1 LPKLPEQWDETKL
14 GVWLEFIRASKEEEF
29 NMLAERDPD
38 IGQAVVKLKE
48 LSQDERMRELA
59 ISREKL
65 AWDIDSRE
73 RGAEKRGREEGQS
86 EAQRTIARKMLQRG
100 RPLAEIM
107 EDTGLSLAELQALQ
121 VEGRTRH

>member
-1 LPKLPEQWDETKL
+1 
-14 GVWLEFIRASKEEEF
+14 
-29 NMLAERDPD
+29 MLAERDPD

-65 AWDIDSRE
+65 EWDIDSRE
-73 RGAEKRGREEGQS
+73 RGAERRGQI
-86 EAQRTIARKMLQRG
+86 EAQRTIARQMLQRG

-107 EDTGLSLAELQALQ
+107 EDTGLSLVELQALQ
-121 VEGRTRH
+121 AEGRTRH